1 MIEERIR
8 LNSTNSNKSVNT
20 KEYVDL
26 EINQHTKVFP
36 FPSVIDDLSQRQV
49 FEEERRNC
57 NDYRLILT
65 INPYCSNILFNVV
78 SEIVQNEGSD
88 KTDKN
93 KNPLV
98 HIMDCINGE
107 SFKSSELGE
116 DYTIKG
122 KIVNMTSYDMVRNT
136 EYANGSK
143 PFVYHCGLDIFNNH
157 IIRNNSFKLINPLP
171 KKIIQEEKNVF
182 NTIEDLMRDASG
194 NHIPL
199 SKRTDIGDYDSNI
212 QTLRNKHLY
221 DIDDIDTFKDCI
233 NNKLRE
239 ENGWYGFYNTSSIT
253 TKQWNGEEWVDM
265 KTSRVFNNQESV
277 GCDFVELYPD
287 STLFSFNPK
296 YNSFLNREEQNWDI
310 CITYPYKN
318 DYGYDNDNS
327 LICGKLSKTDV
338 VNGLK
343 LLSVTR
349 ERGSYGQ
356 DIILFRSY
364 VKHNLESGDVIKL
377 YYKEKNKGFETE
389 IDGETFTVL
398 NVGDLKG
405 NNKDYYFYINYS
417 EDITFENNKDI
428 KFEDI
433 QYYRFVKFT
442 DDIERKYYYRKF
454 RKLPN
459 FKYKKEEYVKG
470 DDLEKYITENA
481 KYGPKN
487 EKKMYLFD
495 KEQYPLGFAKTIYG
509 DDVTQ
514 VTFTDSLNI
523 ENLTDNL
530 GRPLTELFVTIIK
543 RNKGHEKW
551 YIKDKNEKK
560 IDLKEIEY
568 SHCFGKVK
576 SGLIIHGEEKD
587 SKETKDLRKQ
597 INDVTLLTNVEW
609 TETNGDITLKELDEN
624 KDSGLDKDITLEND
638 EFYGDLVELDIHKM
652 KETVLSDVCFRFNTE
667 QREHIKT
674 DNDIDCFT
682 LKYDEI
688 TKDDYDYINNPSN
701 DKGAFEIETKTDIN
715 ERIRPE
721 GYYYKAHYGF
731 KVRTFG
737 KLNQSSHRKIAIRN
751 CRLIQS
757 DGLFIEVT
765 AKNNSGADTNNYV
778 FLHDTYTGER
788 IASLHVFH
796 VENSVRFQLVPMS
809 PTDDNYV
816 NAFNIANGLL
826 FSRRSVKMGET
837 WQDKNGLIQYAE
849 EDMDVVD
856 DYSQPKYTLYSQ
868 NIEIPDYAYD
878 LGDNNYIWREILN
891 IGDINANDIEEYP
904 FMNGNFYVNKD
915 INFYLKRQDPY
926 GYNGLWIQSHEFDDL
941 YGNEKKTE
949 SAEYKDITENVC

>member
-8 LNSTNSNKSVNT
+8 LNNTNSNNSVNT

-36 FPSVIDDLSQRQV
+36 FPSVVDDLSQRQV

-88 KTDKN
+88 EFDKN
-93 KNPLV
+93 SKPLV
-98 HIMDCINGE
+98 HIMDCLNGE

-122 KIVNMTSYDMVRNT
+122 KIVDMTSYDMVRNT
-136 EYANGSK
+136 EYANGSE

-194 NHIPL
+194 NHISL
-199 SKRTDIGDYDSNI
+199 SKRTDIGDYDSKI

-221 DIDDIDTFKDCI
+221 DIDDIDSFKDCI

-318 DYGYDNDNS
+318 DYGYENEEVYNE
-327 LICGKLSKTDV
+327 LICGKLKTDV

-349 ERGSYGQ
+349 ETGSYGQ

-377 YYKEKNKGFETE
+377 YYKTKNDGFETE
-389 IDGETFTVL
+389 IEGETFTVL
-398 NVGDLKG
+398 NVGGLKG
-405 NNKDYYFYINYS
+405 NDKEYYFYINDT
-417 EDITFENNKDI
+417 EDIPIDEKT
-428 KFEDI
+428 I

-470 DDLEKYITENA
+470 DDLEEYITKNA
-481 KYGPKN
+481 KYGAED

-551 YIKDKNEKK
+551 YDKVKSKDV
-560 IDLKEIEY
+560 LKEIEY
-568 SHCFGKVK
+568 SHCFGEVK

-587 SKETKDLRKQ
+587 GKDTKDLRKQ
-597 INDVTLLTNVEW
+597 INDVTLLTNVKW
-609 TETNGDITLKELDEN
+609 DN
-624 KDSGLDKDITLEND
+624 KNTDGNIVLTDDGCGLDKDITLETD

-652 KETVLSDVCFRFNTE
+652 KETALSDVCFRFNTE
-667 QREHIKT
+667 QREHIKV
-674 DNDIDCFT
+674 DNDINCFT

-688 TKDDYDYINNPSN
+688 TKDDYDYIDSA
-701 DKGAFEIETKTDIN
+701 DKGAFEIETKTDNN

-721 GYYYKAHYGF
+721 GYYYKAHYSF

-778 FLHDTYTGER
+778 FLHDTYTGKR

-826 FSRRSVKMGET
+826 FSKRSVKMGEA

-849 EDMDVVD
+849 EDMDVD

-904 FMNGNFYVNKD
+904 FMNGNFYINKD

-949 SAEYKDITENVC
+949 NAEYKDITENIC